1 MPSVSLTIS
10 INSSVYLGKY
20 EKEII
25 LHCASSIYQGMYLCA
40 LTCENFMEMMLWLDS
55 ILPAARK
62 LLRSR
67 IKVLTPDLYYLV
79 LVKVSKERIIKKR
92 SFHKSFDTRPLLLS
106 QA

>member
-1 MPSVSLTIS
+1 MPSVSLKIS

-79 LVKVSKERIIKKR
+79 LVQVSKDIL
-92 SFHKSFDTRPLLLS
+92 F
-106 QA
+106 

>member
-10 INSSVYLGKY
+10 INCSVYLGKY
-20 EKEII
+20 KTEII

-67 IKVLTPDLYYLV
+67 IKVLTPDLYYS
-79 LVKVSKERIIKKR
+79 VKLSLGR
-92 SFHKSFDTRPLLLS
+92 SL
-106 QA
+106 

>member
-1 MPSVSLTIS
+1 
-10 INSSVYLGKY
+10 
-20 EKEII
+20 
-25 LHCASSIYQGMYLCA
+25 
-40 LTCENFMEMMLWLDS
+40 MEMMLWLDS

-79 LVKVSKERIIKKR
+79 LVKLSKERIKKR